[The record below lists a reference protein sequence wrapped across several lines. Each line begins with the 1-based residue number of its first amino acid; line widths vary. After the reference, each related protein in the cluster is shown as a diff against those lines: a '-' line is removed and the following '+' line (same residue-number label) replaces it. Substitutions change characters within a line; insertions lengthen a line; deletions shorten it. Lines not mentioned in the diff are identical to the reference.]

1 MYTLMFLLMCMAA
14 FLPFFIGGKNFVWGA
29 GVEDGLSQ
37 HFSALAYYGEL
48 LREFVKNLIAGHP
61 KLMMWNM
68 SLGYG
73 ADVIATLNYYAIGDS
88 LNLLYGFVPVKYTE
102 IMYKKD
108 EEENVWNSDRGIS
121 VCLLRI
127 LFPAWT

>member
-1 MYTLMFLLMCMAA
+1 MLWDVYADVLTDVYGS
-14 FLPFFIGGKNFVWGA
+14 LPSFFMGGKNFVWGA

-73 ADVIATLNYYAIGDS
+73 ADVIATLNYYAI
-88 LNLLYGFVPVKYTE
+88 E
-102 IMYKKD
+102 IH
-108 EEENVWNSDRGIS
+108 
-121 VCLLRI
+121 
-127 LFPAWT
+127 